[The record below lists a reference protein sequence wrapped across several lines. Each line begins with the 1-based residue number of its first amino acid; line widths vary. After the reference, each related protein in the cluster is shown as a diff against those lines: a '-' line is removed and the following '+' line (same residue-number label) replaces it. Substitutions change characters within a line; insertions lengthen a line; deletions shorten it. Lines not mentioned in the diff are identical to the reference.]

1 MDVED
6 IDYDVEDNVSIP
18 IEIEVGKTYIKIKVK
33 DKAIM
38 EKLTEFI
45 NTLFEDARGY
55 MGVFEYGIVITDEK
69 GSITP
74 EEDKNGNNKH
84 HDLGGM
90 YR

>member
-6 IDYDVEDNVSIP
+6 IDYDVEANVSIP
-18 IEIEVGKTYIKIKVK
+18 VEIEVGKSYIKIKVK

-38 EKLTEFI
+38 GKLIEFI
-45 NTLFEDARGY
+45 NMLFDDARGY
-55 MGVFEYGIVITDEK
+55 LGLFDYGLIITDEK
-69 GSITP
+69 GSVLP
-74 EEDKNGNNKH
+74 EENEDKKDKR